1 MSTSETS
8 AIPKMP
14 LQYALDRIVD
24 GFVLLDHEDR
34 ILYMNPAAERIS
46 HTRAEDALGL
56 TVWEVWPGASGTEIE
71 TFYRAATST
80 ATAQHFEHRYLRE
93 GRERWMD
100 VHVFPS
106 EIGLAVY
113 FLDITERKH
122 KEAAAARV
130 ERAYKAALS
139 NTPDLVYVFDLNH
152 RFTYANEALL
162 RMWGRSWDDAIG
174 KNCLE
179 LGYPDWHAAMHDRE
193 IEQVIATRA
202 PIRGVVPFTGT
213 HGRRFYDYIFVPVL
227 GESGEV
233 EAIAGTTRDVTERYQ
248 AEQILRASE
257 ERLRLAQQCAQ
268 LATWEWDAAGGDITW
283 AQESA
288 QLFGRPVEELTTM
301 KACLAA
307 VHPDDRKAA
316 ASKWRRAVEENGEY
330 AYEFRVIWPDGSVHW
345 LQGRGKSIP
354 SADGNSAR
362 LLGVVFETT
371 AQREAEEILRQEKIL
386 LARLFDQA
394 PAFMAWM
401 SGPGHVVQMVNP
413 LYRELVGN
421 RDLIGRPIG
430 EAIPETEPQGFISIL
445 DQVYRTGK
453 PYRAVAA
460 PIDIARHPGEPL
472 ERRFLTFVYQP
483 LCEADGAIS
492 GVIALG
498 VDVTDTVRAEEAL
511 RQNEKLAAVGR
522 LAASIAHEIN
532 NPLEA
537 ITNLLFLLQCDGTIS
552 EACRHL
558 IELAQGELNRVSHIT
573 TQTLRFYRQNTKPS
587 RIDTAT
593 ILDSVANL
601 YERRLQNAEIRLERR
616 DKASAPVM
624 VHEGELRQILAN
636 LVGNALE
643 ATPPKGCI
651 VLRQRAATD
660 WRNRRKGV
668 VFTVADNGRGMSRD
682 VLRRIFEP
690 FFSTKGETGTG
701 LGLWISQ
708 GIAEKHG
715 GWIRVR
721 SSNRS
726 PLTGTIF
733 RVFAADLE
741 HMNAEHAAAAAD
753 IEPEP
758 AAGE

>member
-1 MSTSETS
+1 MSLSESSPLTK
-8 AIPKMP
+8 IP

-24 GFVLLDHEDR
+24 GFVLLDREDR

-46 HTRAEDALGL
+46 HTRADEVLGM
-56 TVWEVWPGASGTEIE
+56 TCWEVWPMSVGTEIE
-71 TFYRAATST
+71 ARYRAAVTT
-80 ATAQHFEHRYLRE
+80 ATAQHFEHHAVSSDGVEQWL
-93 GRERWMD
+93 D
-100 VHVFPS
+100 IHVFPS

-113 FLDITERKH
+113 FLDITERKRIQV
-122 KEAAAARV
+122 EAARV

-152 RFTYANEALL
+152 RFTYANKALL
-162 RMWGRSWDDAIG
+162 TMWGRSWEDSIG

-227 GESGEV
+227 GENGEV
-233 EAIAGTTRDVTERYQ
+233 EAVAGTTRDVTERYQ
-248 AEQILRASE
+248 AEQVLRASE
-257 ERLRLAQQCAQ
+257 ERLRLAQQAAR
-268 LATWEWDAAGGDITW
+268 LATWEWDAGTGSVTW
-283 AQESA
+283 VHGSA
-288 QLFGRPVEELTTM
+288 ELFGRPVEELATVQ
-301 KACLAA
+301 ACLAV
-307 VHPDDRKAA
+307 VHPEDREPTARKL
-316 ASKWRRAVEENGEY
+316 RRAIEENGEY

-345 LQGRGKSIP
+345 VQGRGKSIQGV
-354 SADGNSAR
+354 DGGAAR
-362 LLGVVFETT
+362 LLGIVFETT
-371 AQREAEEILRQEKIL
+371 AQREAEEILRQEKLL

-401 SGPGHVVQMVNP
+401 SGPTHIFEMANP
-413 LYRELVGN
+413 LYLELVGN
-421 RDLIGRPIG
+421 RELIGRPMA
-430 EAIPETEPQGFISIL
+430 EAIPESESQGYLASL
-445 DQVYRTGK
+445 DRVYRTGK

-460 PIDIARHPGEPL
+460 PVDVARHPGEPL

-483 LCEADGAIS
+483 MREADGSIS

-498 VDVTDTVRAEEAL
+498 VDVTDTVRAEQAL

-537 ITNLLFLLQCDGTIS
+537 ITNLLFLIQCDDSVS
-552 EACRHL
+552 ESCRHL
-558 IELAQGELNRVSHIT
+558 IELAQGELARVTQIA
-573 TQTLRFYRQNTKPS
+573 TQTLRFYRQNTKPA
-587 RIDTAT
+587 RIDTVT
-593 ILDSVANL
+593 ILDSVCDL
-601 YERRLQNAEIRLERR
+601 YRRRIQNTEVRLERR
-616 DKASAPVM
+616 DKAVAPVT
-624 VHEGELRQILAN
+624 VLDGELRQILAN

-643 ATPPKGCI
+643 ATLPKGRI
-651 VLRQRAATD
+651 LLRQRNATD
-660 WRNRRKGV
+660 WRNGRKGV
-668 VFTVADNGRGMSRD
+668 VFTVADNGRGMSKD

-721 SSNRS
+721 SSDHPPR
-726 PLTGTIF
+726 TGTIF

-741 HMNAEHAAAAAD
+741 LMND
-753 IEPEP
+753 EP
-758 AAGE
+758 AAAHPDAAPSPAS